1 MLKVEALQ
9 ASYGQSQVLFDV
21 GFEVNRGEMVTLLG
35 RNGMGKTTTI
45 RAIMGMTPP
54 HGGNV
59 TFEGRALRGLASFRI
74 AKLGLGLVPEGRC
87 MFPSLTVWENI
98 TATSA
103 AGPTGKPRW
112 TTEAI
117 VELFPWIAERR
128 NQMGGQLSG
137 GEQQMLAI
145 ARALMTNPEL
155 LILDEA
161 TEGLAP
167 IIRQEI
173 WKVMAKLKASRP
185 VDPDRRQE
193 LESPVAPRRSPLRA
207 GARPRTLE
215 RRFQGPRFGI
225 RRDPPLRRRL
235 GGLDLASRTMVSFAQ
250 AAHSEKLPMGGYHAT
265 PCSLRDD
272 AVCVRDRRS
281 DRRRRQARQSHPAQR
296 SDLASRHRDQA
307 WHRPRA

>member
-21 GFEVNRGEMVTLLG
+21 GLEVNRGEVVTLLG

-54 HGGNV
+54 NGGTV
-59 TFEGRALRGLASFRI
+59 TFEGRALRGLSSFRI

-87 MFPSLTVWENI
+87 IFASLTVWENL
-98 TATSA
+98 TATA
-103 AGPTGKPRW
+103 ASGPTGKPRW
-112 TTEAI
+112 TTNAI
-117 VELFPWIAERR
+117 VDLFPWIAERR
-128 NQMGGQLSG
+128 HQMGGQLSG

-173 WKVMAKLKASRP
+173 WKVLRKLKASGQSILI
-185 VDPDRRQE
+185 VDKNLKVLARLADRHY
-193 LESPVAPRRSPLRA
+193 V
-207 GARPRTLE
+207 LE
-215 RRFQGPRFGI
+215 RGRVRWSGGSAALGSEYEAI
-225 RRDPPLRRRL
+225 RRFV
-235 GGLDLASRTMVSFAQ
+235 GV
-250 AAHSEKLPMGGYHAT
+250 
-265 PCSLRDD
+265 
-272 AVCVRDRRS
+272 
-281 DRRRRQARQSHPAQR
+281 
-296 SDLASRHRDQA
+296 
-307 WHRPRA
+307 

>member
-45 RAIMGMTPP
+45 RAVMGMTPP
-54 HGGNV
+54 HGGSI
-59 TFEGRALRGLASFRI
+59 TFEGKPLRGLASFRI
-74 AKLGLGLVPEGRC
+74 ARLGLGLVPEGRC
-87 MFPSLTVWENI
+87 IFPSLTVWENL

-103 AGPTGKPRW
+103 PGPTRTPRW
-112 TTEAI
+112 TTDAI
-117 VELFPWIAERR
+117 LELFPWIAERR

-173 WKVMAKLKASRP
+173 WKVLRKLKASGQSILI
-185 VDPDRRQE
+185 VDKNLKILSRLADRHY
-193 LESPVAPRRSPLRA
+193 V
-207 GARPRTLE
+207 LE
-215 RRFQGPRFGI
+215 RGRVRWSGGSAQLGTEYEAI
-225 RRDPPLRRRL
+225 RRFV
-235 GGLDLASRTMVSFAQ
+235 GV
-250 AAHSEKLPMGGYHAT
+250 
-265 PCSLRDD
+265 
-272 AVCVRDRRS
+272 
-281 DRRRRQARQSHPAQR
+281 
-296 SDLASRHRDQA
+296 
-307 WHRPRA
+307 

>member
-21 GFEVNRGEMVTLLG
+21 GLEISRGEVITLLG

-54 HGGNV
+54 HGGSV
-59 TFEGRALRGLASFRI
+59 TFDGRPLRGLPSFRI

-87 MFPSLTVWENI
+87 IFPSLTVWENL
-98 TATSA
+98 TATAAPGEAGKRRWTSA
-103 AGPTGKPRW
+103 A
-112 TTEAI
+112 
-117 VELFPWIAERR
+117 VVDLFPWIAERR
-128 NQMGGQLSG
+128 SQMGGQLSG

-173 WKVMAKLKASRP
+173 WKVVARLKASGQSILM
-185 VDPDRRQE
+185 VDKNLKVLARFADRHY
-193 LESPVAPRRSPLRA
+193 V
-207 GARPRTLE
+207 LE
-215 RRFQGPRFGI
+215 RGRVRWSG
-225 RRDPPLRRRL
+225 DSAA
-235 GGLDLASRTMVSFAQ
+235 LAANLETI
-250 AAHSEKLPMGGYHAT
+250 
-265 PCSLRDD
+265 
-272 AVCVRDRRS
+272 
-281 DRRRRQARQSHPAQR
+281 
-296 SDLASRHRDQA
+296 HRYVGV
-307 WHRPRA
+307 